1 MRQPSADVPLVPLP
15 GVVPCPP
22 AGPALLPHRHEYRDR
37 GGHAPPRCGGPPTPG
52 VPSGAATCRPRAA
65 LCAGA
70 AAPTPATRALLRP
83 ASTLLR
89 WHRDLVAKRWTYSH
103 GRPGRPGIAK
113 GTTALVL
120 RLAKENPD
128 WGYRRIEGELTTT
141 GIVIA
146 PSSVWAILEHHGVE
160 PSPRRS
166 GPTWAEFL
174 SSQAKGLMACDFFH
188 VDTGAPRGA
197 MLPEAGESPA
207 SPGCRSSPV
216 KLGAV

>member
-1 MRQPSADVPLVPLP
+1 MRQPSADGPLVPVSGVLSRPSADPAHLSGGHGP
-15 GVVPCPP
+15 GDRSRPAPSRGDGPP
-22 AGPALLPHRHEYRDR
+22 APGRPACAR
-37 GGHAPPRCGGPPTPG
+37 A
-52 VPSGAATCRPRAA
+52 CRPRAA

-197 MLPEAGESPA
+197 MLPEAGERPA

-216 KLGAV
+216 KLRAV